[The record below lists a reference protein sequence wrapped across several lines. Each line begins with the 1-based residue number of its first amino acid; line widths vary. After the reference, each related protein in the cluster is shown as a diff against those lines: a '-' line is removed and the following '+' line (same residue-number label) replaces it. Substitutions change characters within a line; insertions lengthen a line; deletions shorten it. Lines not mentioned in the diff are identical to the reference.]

1 MGKQTMRLRELLV
14 RRLLIWLGLWAMFC
28 VIVVFIMG
36 QRDVKAE
43 YTAASV
49 LVDDLHGALNK
60 VEPLG
65 NLELQQLRQQLAED
79 KAAQERKETRREL
92 LLLSTML
99 LLMAAGSGAVV
110 WYSLKPALNKPLQE
124 LVQWLGDYEKAER
137 DPSTPRPV
145 SPQHHDFKI
154 DELQSIHHSVSQLI
168 HTLEQEQK
176 RSSELLNRVI
186 DVQEKERQTIAQDL
200 HDYFGQSLTSISVN
214 SAFLVKSTQANT
226 HEAAKAVHDQAQEMM
241 GWLRS
246 SLRELKPHLLL
257 EVSLRDAALDLL
269 DNWARRHGWYV
280 DFAWSANTPELIH
293 EAPIA
298 VYRTLQEALTNAAK
312 HARAKNIKV
321 LAGFDSSSTEFILIV
336 ENDGVE
342 NSGPISPSLGL
353 TGIRQRISSL
363 GGHVGWKMEGDT
375 FVLTCYLPATGEQSA
390 T

>member
-1 MGKQTMRLRELLV
+1 MRLRELLV
-14 RRLLIWLGLWAMFC
+14 RRLFIWLGLWAVFC
-28 VIVVFIMG
+28 VIIVFTMG

-43 YTAASV
+43 YTAASA

-65 NLELQQLRQQLAED
+65 NLELQRLRQQLAEG
-79 KAAQERKETRREL
+79 KAGQERKETRREL
-92 LLLSTML
+92 LLLGTML

-137 DPSTPRPV
+137 NPSTSAPASPRL
-145 SPQHHDFKI
+145 QDFKI
-154 DELQSIHHSVSQLI
+154 DELQSIHLSVSQLI
-168 HTLEQEQK
+168 HTLEREQK
-176 RSSELLNRVI
+176 RSSELLNHVI

-214 SAFLVKSTQANT
+214 SAFLVRSTQANT
-226 HEAAKAVHDQAQEMM
+226 QEAAKAVHDQAQEMM

-280 DFAWSANTPELIH
+280 DFAWAPNTPELH
-293 EAPIA
+293 QEAPIA

-312 HARAKNIKV
+312 HAQAKNVKV
-321 LAGFDSSSTEFILIV
+321 LTGFDSNSMEFILIV
-336 ENDGVE
+336 ENDGVTK
-342 NSGPISPSLGL
+342 SGPTNPSLGL

-363 GGHVGWKMEGDT
+363 GGRVHWKVQGDT
-375 FVLTCYLPATGEQSA
+375 FVLTCYLPMTGEQDA